1 MTLLG
6 KIFTVLILL
15 MTVLFM
21 SFSVVVF
28 ATHRSWKAVVWNE
41 TATATRDMG
50 LHFVVLQ
57 KDEEI
62 HSLEKQIKTLNA
74 KLAVEQLARA
84 AVLARIESEKI
95 QALQAADEFQKNLI
109 DARAEFNR
117 LATLN
122 RRTRQI
128 YATMYNVNQSLRD
141 FAVSMIDENNGVF
154 KDNVVMSLQLDQ
166 LQGDQRRWLTRSGE
180 LIERTAMLTR
190 LVRSHSIDE
199 QAEDRLP
206 KDLGGRITAV
216 KSDRLLVE
224 ISLGSDDGVKP
235 GHAMIVYRG
244 KDYRGQIE
252 IVKTQADRAVAKIL
266 VKLQRG
272 RISIDDNVVAKGEAP
287 PLASYLP
294 PQQ

>member
-109 DARAEFNR
+109 DARE
-117 LATLN
+117 
-122 RRTRQI
+122 
-128 YATMYNVNQSLRD
+128 
-141 FAVSMIDENNGVF
+141 
-154 KDNVVMSLQLDQ
+154 
-166 LQGDQRRWLTRSGE
+166 
-180 LIERTAMLTR
+180 
-190 LVRSHSIDE
+190 
-199 QAEDRLP
+199 
-206 KDLGGRITAV
+206 
-216 KSDRLLVE
+216 
-224 ISLGSDDGVKP
+224 
-235 GHAMIVYRG
+235 
-244 KDYRGQIE
+244 
-252 IVKTQADRAVAKIL
+252 
-266 VKLQRG
+266 
-272 RISIDDNVVAKGEAP
+272 
-287 PLASYLP
+287 
-294 PQQ
+294 